1 MFKGNKIDILRQTCM
16 PLFTAALLIV
26 VRYDI
31 SLGANQWMN
40 EQRKYGMHACTMGNY

>member
-1 MFKGNKIDILRQTCM
+1 M
-16 PLFTAALLIV
+16 PLFTAALLII

-40 EQRKYGMHACTMGNY
+40 MNEQRKYGMHAYTMGNY